1 MSLISL
7 QNSSELEVTILSNRF
22 IDNFMPRANGEFVKV
37 YIYLLRAVSSSPSSF
52 SLEHMADR
60 LFCTERDIFRALKY
74 WEGEKILSLTYTTD
88 RQLSGITLLEPFA
101 DAGHMESSAS
111 SENIFSTAGTS
122 SSPVSAQMAA
132 GISQP
137 VALTG
142 SAPKNVSLSSSNSAV
157 SGGTSSEL
165 STSADYIRS
174 LTPDHISELKQN
186 EEVSQLL
193 YIAEQYLAKTLTP
206 TEMQKIFFFYDELH
220 MSADLIE
227 YLVEYCVCKGSKSI
241 HYIRKVGLAWAEDGI
256 STVSQAKERT
266 TTYRRNTFAI
276 MKAFGINDRNPVDP
290 ELKYIEKWLDTYDFT
305 LELVLEACR
314 RTMERLHKPNFEYA
328 DRILQRWSDQHV
340 HNMTDVSALDQEHQK
355 KSSRRASAPAQARS
369 TGFSNFQQRDYD
381 FDELEK
387 QLLESQNP

>member
-1 MSLISL
+1 MGGLH
-7 QNSSELEVTILSNRF
+7 R
-22 IDNFMPRANGEFVKV
+22 
-37 YIYLLRAVSSSPSSF
+37 
-52 SLEHMADR
+52 
-60 LFCTERDIFRALKY
+60 
-74 WEGEKILSLTYTTD
+74 
-88 RQLSGITLLEPFA
+88 
-101 DAGHMESSAS
+101 ESM
-111 SENIFSTAGTS
+111 T
-122 SSPVSAQMAA
+122 
-132 GISQP
+132 
-137 VALTG
+137 
-142 SAPKNVSLSSSNSAV
+142 LSSSEIE
-157 SGGTSSEL
+157 T
-165 STSADYIRS
+165 
-174 LTPDHISELKQN
+174 
-186 EEVSQLL
+186 LL
-193 YIAEQYLAKTLTP
+193 Y
-206 TEMQKIFFFYDELH
+206 FYDQLH
-220 MSADLIE
+220 FSADLIE

-355 KSSRRASAPAQARS
+355 KSSRRAPAPAQARS

-387 QLLESQNP
+387 QLLESQNH

>member
-1 MSLISL
+1 MTIEENKERELLIMSLISL

-101 DAGHMESSAS
+101 DVGHMESSAS

-314 RTMERLHKPNFEYA
+314 RTMERLPSSTENPIRETSPSPTG
-328 DRILQRWSDQHV
+328 LSP
-340 HNMTDVSALDQEHQK
+340 SA
-355 KSSRRASAPAQARS
+355 
-369 TGFSNFQQRDYD
+369 
-381 FDELEK
+381 
-387 QLLESQNP
+387 